1 MKAHG
6 IKGEVVVDFTS
17 ERPERRAP
25 GAVLQTSGGPLTV
38 EQAVPFQNRWRVRF
52 AGIADRNAAER
63 LRGTVLR
70 AEALPDDDSGAL
82 WVHELIGS
90 TVTDTTG
97 AVVGVVE
104 AVEANPAS
112 DLLVLDGGR
121 LVPVVFVVSSAAGL
135 VVIDPPVGLLD
146 DADADADDADGAAD
160 TGAADA
166 DTGAADADAADADGA
181 ADTDGTGGRPARE
194 R

>member
-1 MKAHG
+1 MPGSRAAPGLLEVGRIMKAHG

-17 ERPERRAP
+17 ERPERRVP
-25 GAVLQTSGGPLTV
+25 GAVLQTSGGSLTV

-70 AEALPDDDSGAL
+70 AEPLPDDESGAL

-104 AVEANPAS
+104 AVEANPAA

-121 LVPVVFVVSSAAGL
+121 LVPVVFVVSSAVGQ

-146 DADADADDADGAAD
+146 DADAG
-160 TGAADA
+160 
-166 DTGAADADAADADGA
+166 DAADAAGPDRA
-181 ADTDGTGGRPARE
+181 GRGPAGE